1 MEIDSK
7 MQELLDK
14 GLLCLKGKYSS
25 VVIRKSVSGY
35 RIEITSPEKDAV
47 RTDYILT
54 DKEGAI
60 KYLKQMSG
68 YSIVDLSEAKNI
80 KPLSRW

>member
-25 VVIRKSVSGY
+25 IVIRKSKTGY
-35 RIEITSPEKDAV
+35 TIELRLPEKDAV
-47 RTDYILT
+47 RTEYILT
-54 DKEGAI
+54 DREGVI
-60 KYLKQMSG
+60 
-68 YSIVDLSEAKNI
+68 NT
-80 KPLSRW
+80 